1 MSEETNELES
11 LKTLADSLDVK
22 YHPSI
27 GIENLKA
34 KIAEI
39 DTSPKPVV
47 EEDDVPEVEVV
58 GRQADKADKAER
70 TKNLKKEARKL
81 TRVRISCMN
90 PAKQG
95 YTGEIFS
102 AGNRYA
108 GRVKAFIPFDYDW
121 HVPKILLNMIQNS
134 KCQIFVQQKERS
146 DSGAMVQ
153 STTGKLVKQ
162 YSVEILPDLTKAE
175 LADLAK
181 RQALRAGNE
190 PADA

>member
-11 LKTLADSLDVK
+11 LKNLADSLDVK

-27 GIENLKA
+27 GVENLKA
-34 KIAEI
+34 KIAEV
-39 DTSPKPVV
+39 DTAPKPIV
-47 EEDDVPEVEVV
+47 EEDDVPVTTTVNS
-58 GRQADKADKAER
+58 KASKSER
-70 TKNLKKEARKL
+70 AKNLKKEARKL

-108 GRVKAFIPFDYDW
+108 GRVKAFIPFDHDW